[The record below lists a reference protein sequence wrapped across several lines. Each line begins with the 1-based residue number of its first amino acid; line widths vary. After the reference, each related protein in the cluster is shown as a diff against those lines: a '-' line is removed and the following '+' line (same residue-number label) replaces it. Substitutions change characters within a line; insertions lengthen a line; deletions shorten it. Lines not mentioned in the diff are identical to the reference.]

1 VTVSAPTTGRRG
13 VIVGLWVAVAQTVA
27 LAIAAAVTG
36 SAAMK
41 TQTATNLADVA
52 VGLFLL
58 IGVVSS
64 DRPADDR
71 HPLGYGRERF
81 FWSFIAAVGIFI
93 GGFGAAVAET
103 LQTAL
108 HPRPTGSYLLGYI
121 VLATVMILDAVALA
135 VGLRPVRTRADARRM
150 RVAEFLWRGT
160 DPAVTTV
167 VVSSV
172 AGLAGGLVAALGL
185 AGLQVTGEP
194 VTDVAAS
201 ALIGLILLSASV
213 VLLHTNRELLTGR
226 GVSPALVAHMRDVVA
241 GQAGVVAVPDIF
253 AIVVGPSSLIVD
265 GDVVFE
271 DDLGVPEVEAIIV
284 AAAAAMR
291 HQWPSISYVYLNPVS
306 ARRPRRGV
314 AAPRSATSRRNG

>member
-1 VTVSAPTTGRRG
+1 
-13 VIVGLWVAVAQTVA
+13 VIVGLGVAVAQTVA
-27 LAIAAAVTG
+27 LAVAAAVTG

-41 TQTATNLADVA
+41 AQTATNLADVA

-64 DRPADDR
+64 DRPADDA

-121 VLATVMILDAVALA
+121 VLAVVMTLDAVALA
-135 VGLRPVRTRADARRM
+135 TGLRPLRERADARRM
-150 RVAEFLWRGT
+150 RLTEFMWRGT

-172 AGLAGGLVAALGL
+172 AGLAGGLVAAFGL
-185 AGLQVTGEP
+185 VGLQLTEAP
-194 VTDVAAS
+194 VTDIAAS
-201 ALIGLILLSASV
+201 AVIGVILLAASV

-226 GVSPALVAHMRDVVA
+226 GVSPALVARMRNVVA
-241 GQAGVVAVPDIF
+241 AQTGVVSVPDIF

-271 DDLGVPEVEAIIV
+271 DDLDVPRVEAIIV

-291 HQWPSISYVYLNPVS
+291 HLWPSVAYVYLNPVS
-306 ARRPRRGV
+306 ARRPRRNTGDV
-314 AAPRSATSRRNG
+314 GSRRAR